1 MSTCYNLL
9 VFVHVSAGFFSLVLF
24 WVPIWSKKGSPL
36 HIRSGRWYLN
46 IMYLVS
52 ISAFCLSI
60 LLMIDPI
67 AAKFSTVD
75 FSSQRAIEVSA
86 EVRRSSLFLLAISI
100 LVLVNIRHGVLSL
113 KAKRQHS
120 LMRAPSHLL
129 LNTCLLI
136 AGISLIIAASGGSRI
151 LFIIFSGL
159 CIATSVGNLRYCLK
173 SEVANKEWLIAHLS
187 SMIGAGIASYT
198 AFFVFGGNRFMVQ
211 IFDGQTMM
219 IPWVAPGVIG
229 GSIISYLS
237 YRYRKQFQART
248 NSAPVKQAAR
258 E

>member
-1 MSTCYNLL
+1 MSTTYTFLIFL
-9 VFVHVSAGFFSLVLF
+9 HVSAGFFSLILF
-24 WVPIWSKKGSPL
+24 WIPIWSKKGSPL
-36 HIRSGRWYLN
+36 HIRSGRWYLD
-46 IMYLVS
+46 IMYVVS

-67 AAKFSTVD
+67 AAKFSTAN
-75 FSSQRAIEVSA
+75 FSALRAIEVSA
-86 EVRRSSLFLLAISI
+86 ETRRSSLFLLAISI

-136 AGISLIIAASGGSRI
+136 AGISLIIAGNGGSRI
-151 LFIIFSGL
+151 LFYIFAGL
-159 CIATSVGNLRYCLK
+159 CITTSVGNLRYCLK
-173 SEVANKEWLIAHLS
+173 SQVANKEWLIAHLS

-198 AFFVFGGNRFMVQ
+198 AFFVFGGNRFMAQ
-211 IFDGQTMM
+211 IFDGQLMM

-229 GSIISYLS
+229 GCIIGYLS
-237 YRYRKQFQART
+237 YQYRKQFQAQT
-248 NSAPVKQAAR
+248 NSAR
-258 E
+258 IN